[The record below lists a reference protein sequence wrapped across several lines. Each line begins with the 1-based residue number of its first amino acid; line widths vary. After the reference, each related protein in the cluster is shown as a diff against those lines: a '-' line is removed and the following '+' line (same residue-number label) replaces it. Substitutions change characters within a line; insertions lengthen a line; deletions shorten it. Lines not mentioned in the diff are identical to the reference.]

1 MSEPTTVPEQGASEP
16 HSPSRILL
24 VEDDNLVR
32 KMLAT
37 FLEPRFSVLHATN
50 GRDALEL
57 LKAEKDVDLVLT
69 DVRMPVMDGL
79 QLVRAVRRMRPTLPM
94 IVMTGVGNEETV
106 IEALRAGATNYL
118 KKPFRNNEL
127 DHVVR
132 KSLEITQRM
141 RGRVT
146 ALSFLRESERTF
158 ELPARLEHA
167 RALLPLLTDGLV
179 DMALIEAADL
189 LNLEVAL
196 EEALS
201 NAVIHGSLELTEV
214 ARTQKTDREK
224 FEKAYVERVQ
234 DPAYSGRTIVVRAR
248 VTRDQ
253 AEFTIEDAG
262 KGFDVTAL
270 PPPDQLSTLDG
281 LQGRGLMLIRLF
293 MDEVAHENEGRR
305 IRLIK
310 RSVASRASA
319 TARIGDRKGLSNTP
333 TDPIGWRTT
342 KAPSTP
348 TVPPRLDSTQQVKRT
363 TSRRSTRPQG
373 PSDRSRDA

>member
-1 MSEPTTVPEQGASEP
+1 MSEPTTVPGTTASES

-24 VEDDNLVR
+24 AEDDALVR
-32 KMLAT
+32 KMLAA
-37 FLEPRFSVLHATN
+37 FLEPRFTVLHATN

-57 LKAEKDVDLVLT
+57 LKAEKDVDIVLT

-79 QLVRAVRRMRPTLPM
+79 QLVRAVRRMRPQLPV

-106 IEALRAGATNYL
+106 VEALRAGATNYL

-127 DHVVR
+127 DHVLR
-132 KSLEITQRM
+132 KCLEITQRM

-179 DMALIEAADL
+179 DMGLIEATDL

-201 NAVIHGSLELTEV
+201 NAVIHGSLDLTDV

-224 FEKAYVERVQ
+224 FERAYAERVQ
-234 DPAYSGRTIVVRAR
+234 DPVYSGRTIVVRAR
-248 VTRDQ
+248 VTRDE
-253 AEFTIEDAG
+253 AEFTVEDTG
-262 KGFDVTAL
+262 KGFDVTGL

-293 MDEVAHENEGRR
+293 MDEVVHENDGRR
-305 IRLIK
+305 IRLVK
-310 RSVASRASA
+310 RSAASRANA
-319 TARIGDRKGLSNTP
+319 TGRIFVGKTEPGSPTP
-333 TDPIGWRTT
+333 PSGMRAA

-348 TVPPRLDSTQQVKRT
+348 AVPPRLDATQPVKKT
-363 TSRRSTRPQG
+363 TRRSTRPHG
-373 PSDRSRDA
+373 PADRLKDL